1 VRESLQA
8 GKWMA
13 HATTMAIAVA
23 AIVQHNKGI
32 SVAQPVAADQAKV

>member
-1 VRESLQA
+1 
-8 GKWMA
+8 MA